1 MRELLILKKSK
12 GGESM
17 DRRQISTEKGKFRTR
32 EGGDEEDTE
41 EDWKIRIE
49 IEGRHIYRES
59 EVAVDGSFSPNL
71 NCMCQSSAAC

>member
-32 EGGDEEDTE
+32 EGGDEEDIE
-41 EDWKIRIE
+41 EDWKIKIE
-49 IEGRHIYRES
+49 IEGIQILYIGRVRWQWMAPLALI
-59 EVAVDGSFSPNL
+59 
-71 NCMCQSSAAC
+71 